1 MKDNLLKYILVLSL
15 LLNVSLLGAAGY
27 TYYRQ
32 NRNRTSP
39 FGYGPSGHAP
49 TTSTS
54 IHSTSIHSYLFE
66 ALSLKPEQRELFE
79 NKARLFH
86 EALDQKGAK
95 VDRLRESLIGLMRA
109 DRPDHKAIET
119 DINQINGVQQ
129 EMQKMIVA
137 HMLDFKAT
145 LNRDQQ
151 KKFFDLI
158 QGAMGMRHEIQ
169 CP

>member
-32 NRNRTSP
+32 NWNRTSP
-39 FGYGPSGHAP
+39 FGYGPPGHVP
-49 TTSTS
+49 MTSTS
-54 IHSTSIHSYLFE
+54 IHSHLFE

-79 NKARLFH
+79 KKAKLFH
-86 EALDQKGAK
+86 EALDRKGAN
-95 VDRLRESLIGLMRA
+95 VDRLRESLIELMRA
-109 DRPDHKAIET
+109 EGPDRKAIET
-119 DINQINGVQQ
+119 DINEINGVQQ
-129 EMQKMIVA
+129 EIQKMIVA
-137 HMLDFKAT
+137 HMLDFKST
-145 LNRDQQ
+145 LDRDQQ

>member
-32 NRNRTSP
+32 NRNQTSP
-39 FGYGPSGHAP
+39 FGYGPSGHVP
-49 TTSTS
+49 MT
-54 IHSTSIHSYLFE
+54 STSIHSYLFE

-79 NKARLFH
+79 KKARLFH
-86 EALDQKGAK
+86 EALGQKGAK
-95 VDRLRESLIGLMRA
+95 VERLRDSLIELMRA
-109 DRPDHKAIET
+109 DRTDRKAIET
-119 DINQINGVQQ
+119 DINEINGVQQ
-129 EMQKMIVA
+129 EMQKMTVA
-137 HMLDFKAT
+137 HMLDFKST
-145 LNRDQQ
+145 LDRDQQ

-158 QGAMGMRHEIQ
+158 QGAVGMRHEIN